1 MFLSFFFEM
10 RRTDFI
16 ESIYLG
22 RNSKNFKRF
31 VSDDQNQH
39 LPPDSRTSR
48 FYFAET
54 IFPML
59 PPTNHRNE
67 SYKHVAGKQ
76 KALTPRSLRVRLHVL
91 SVTRQVRRHQ
101 RKFSL
106 YLCGCSHRGRG
117 SILPLAPLLVLLVT
131 KVTTTSHQ

>member
-1 MFLSFFFEM
+1 MFLSFFFEV

-76 KALTPRSLRVRLHVL
+76 KALTPRSL
-91 SVTRQVRRHQ
+91 
-101 RKFSL
+101 
-106 YLCGCSHRGRG
+106 
-117 SILPLAPLLVLLVT
+117 
-131 KVTTTSHQ
+131 

>member
-39 LPPDSRTSR
+39 LPPDS
-48 FYFAET
+48 
-54 IFPML
+54 
-59 PPTNHRNE
+59 
-67 SYKHVAGKQ
+67 
-76 KALTPRSLRVRLHVL
+76 
-91 SVTRQVRRHQ
+91 
-101 RKFSL
+101 
-106 YLCGCSHRGRG
+106 
-117 SILPLAPLLVLLVT
+117 
-131 KVTTTSHQ
+131 